1 MTLFNVLSYAKGFKR
16 QAIWAST
23 CSVVNKL
30 FDIAPEIL
38 IGIAI
43 DVVIQQEDS
52 FVARLGVAEPRH
64 QLFLLGLLTF
74 IIWLGESVFQFLY
87 LKNWRE
93 LAQKIQHR
101 FRVDSYSH
109 MQNMDMA
116 FFEEQSSGRLTAIL
130 NDDVNQL
137 ERFLD
142 VGANDILQVLTSVV
156 AVGAVFFI
164 LSPKLALLAFTP
176 IPLIIFGA
184 FFFKRKA
191 EPLYTKVRS
200 MAGKL
205 AAAINTN
212 ITGIATIKSY
222 TKEQH
227 ERQRINDISHQYVIA
242 NQNAIKVSAAFTPVI
257 RMAILMGFLATFV
270 IGGLDTLQGDLAVG
284 AYGVL
289 VFLTQRL
296 LWPFKNLA
304 VTMDLYERGMASA
317 RRILNLLNQPITIR
331 SSENDKRIQL
341 KGEIQ
346 FKDVHFTY
354 PNQSQPAVD
363 DINIHICSGQTVAFV
378 GQTGSGKSTLI
389 KLLMRY
395 YHSNHG
401 RLLLDGHN
409 IDDIHLHSLRS
420 QIGLVSQTTFLFNDS
435 IFANIHYGNPNADEK
450 AVYDA
455 ARQAEAHEFIHKLSA
470 GYQTQV
476 GEQGTK
482 LSGGQIQRIAL
493 ARALLKNPPILILD
507 EATSAVDNETEAAI
521 QKSLTTISRGRTV
534 IVIAHRL
541 STVVNA
547 DCIYVMDQGRV
558 IESGK
563 HQELLAEKGRYQTL
577 WAIQTGTMN
586 SDNQRHNHQ

>member
-1 MTLFNVLSYAKGFKR
+1 MTLFKVLSYAKGFKR

-52 FVARLGVAEPRH
+52 FVAQLGVVEPKN

-74 IIWLGESVFQFLY
+74 LIWLGESLFQFLY

-116 FFEEQSSGRLTAIL
+116 FFEDQSSGRLTAIL

-184 FFFKRKA
+184 FYFKRKA
-191 EPLYTKVRS
+191 EPLYTRVRS

-227 ERQRINDISHQYVIA
+227 ERQRISDISHQYVVA
-242 NQNAIKVSAAFTPVI
+242 NQAAIKVSAAFTPVI

-270 IGGLDTLQGDLAVG
+270 IGGLDTLNGDLAVG

-317 RRILNLLNQPITIR
+317 RRILNLLNQPIKIR
-331 SSENDKRIQL
+331 SSDHDKRVQL
-341 KGEIQ
+341 NGEIQ
-346 FKDVHFTY
+346 FNKVQFTY
-354 PNQSQPAVD
+354 PNQTKPAVKS
-363 DINIHICSGQTVAFV
+363 INIHIQAGQTVALV

-395 YHSNHG
+395 YHADKG
-401 RLLLDGHN
+401 TLQLDN
-409 IDDIHLHSLRS
+409 LPIEQIHLNSLRS
-420 QIGLVSQTTFLFNDS
+420 QIGLVSQTTFLFNDT
-435 IFANIHYGNPNADEK
+435 IFANIHYGNPDADK
-450 AVYDA
+450 NAVYRA
-455 ARQAEAHEFIHKLSA
+455 AAQAEADDFIIGLKD
-470 GYQTQV
+470 GYDTLV

-493 ARALLKNPPILILD
+493 ARALLKNPAILILD
-507 EATSAVDNETEAAI
+507 EATSAVDNETEVAI
-521 QKSLTTISRGRTV
+521 QKSLLTIGHNRTV

-547 DCIYVMDQGRV
+547 DCIYVLDQGRV
-558 IESGK
+558 IESGR
-563 HQELLAEKGRYQTL
+563 HEQLLAQKGRYQAL
-577 WAIQTGTMN
+577 WSIQTGQLTAQ
-586 SDNQRHNHQ
+586 D

>member
-1 MTLFNVLSYAKGFKR
+1 MTLFKVLSYAKGFKR
-16 QAIWAST
+16 QAIWASA
-23 CSVVNKL
+23 CSIINKL

-52 FVARLGVAEPRH
+52 FVAQMGIVEPRN

-74 IIWLGESVFQFLY
+74 LIWLGESLFQFLY

-101 FRVDSYSH
+101 FRIDSYAH
-109 MQNMDMA
+109 MQHMDMA
-116 FFEEQSSGRLTAIL
+116 FFEDQSSGRLTAIL

-184 FFFKRKA
+184 FYFKRKA

-205 AAAINTN
+205 ASAINTN

-227 ERQRINDISHQYVIA
+227 ERNRISHISHNYVAA
-242 NQNAIKVSAAFTPVI
+242 NQAAIKVSAAFTPVI
-257 RMAILMGFLATFV
+257 RMAILMGFLATFI
-270 IGGLDTLQGDLAVG
+270 IGGLDTLKGDLAVG

-317 RRILNLLNQPITIR
+317 RRILDLLNQPIKIR
-331 SSENDKRIQL
+331 TLDSDRRVTLSGQIE
-341 KGEIQ
+341 
-346 FKDVHFTY
+346 FKDIQFTY
-354 PNQSQPAVD
+354 PNQSQPAVN
-363 DINIHICSGQTVAFV
+363 DININISAGQTIAFV
-378 GQTGSGKSTLI
+378 GQTGSGKSTLV

-395 YHSNHG
+395 YHADSG
-401 RLLLDGHN
+401 ALTLDGHSIN
-409 IDDIHLHSLRS
+409 SIQLNSLRS

-435 IFANIHYGNPNADEK
+435 IYANIHYGNEEADES
-450 AVYDA
+450 AVYQA
-455 ARQAEAHEFIHKLSA
+455 ARQAEAHEFIEALSQ
-470 GYQTQV
+470 GYQTTV
-476 GEQGTK
+476 GEQGAK

-493 ARALLKNPPILILD
+493 ARALLKDPPILILD

-521 QKSLTTISRGRTV
+521 QKSLTTISHGRTV

-541 STVVNA
+541 STVVQA
-547 DCIYVMDQGRV
+547 DCIYVMDQGRI
-558 IESGK
+558 IESGHHK
-563 HQELLAEKGRYQTL
+563 ELLDKKGRYQSL
-577 WAIQTGTMN
+577 WTIQTGQSGN
-586 SDNQRHNHQ
+586 

>member
-1 MTLFNVLSYAKGFKR
+1 MTLFKVLAYAKGFKR
-16 QAIWAST
+16 QAMWAST

-52 FVARLGVAEPRH
+52 FVAQLGIVEPKN

-74 IIWLGESVFQFLY
+74 LIWLGESVFQFLY

-109 MQNMDMA
+109 IQNMDMA
-116 FFEEQSSGRLTAIL
+116 FFEDQSSGRLTAIL

-156 AVGAVFFI
+156 AVGSVFFI

-184 FFFKRKA
+184 FFFQRKA

-227 ERQRINDISHQYVIA
+227 ERQRIHAISDQYVQA
-242 NQNAIKVSAAFTPVI
+242 NQAAIKVSAAFTPVI

-270 IGGLDTLQGDLAVG
+270 IGGLDTLNGNLAVG

-331 SSENDKRIQL
+331 SSDHDKRIQL
-341 KGEIQ
+341 SGEIQ
-346 FKDVHFTY
+346 FNQVQFTY
-354 PNQSQPAVD
+354 PNQAKPAVD
-363 DINIHICSGQTVAFV
+363 AINIHIQAGQTVALV

-395 YHSNHG
+395 YRADQGN
-401 RLLLDGHN
+401 LCLDGHEIN
-409 IDDIHLHSLRS
+409 TIHLNALRS

-435 IFANIHYGNPNADEK
+435 IFANIHYGNPDADEQ
-450 AVYDA
+450 AVYRA
-455 ARQAEAHEFIHKLSA
+455 AQQAEAHGFINQLKD
-470 GYQTQV
+470 GYNTPV

-482 LSGGQIQRIAL
+482 LSGGQVQRIAL
-493 ARALLKNPPILILD
+493 ARALLKNPPILVLD

-521 QKSLTTISRGRTV
+521 QKSLLTIGRDRTV

-547 DCIYVMDQGRV
+547 DCIYVMDQGHI
-558 IESGK
+558 IESGS
-563 HQELLAEKGRYQTL
+563 HTELLEKKGRYQSL
-577 WAIQTGTMN
+577 WAIQTGQIK
-586 SDNQRHNHQ
+586 SPE

>member
-116 FFEEQSSGRLTAIL
+116 FFEEQSSGHLTAIL

-176 IPLIIFGA
+176 IPLIIIGA

-420 QIGLVSQTTFLFNDS
+420 QIGLVSQTTFVFNDS

-450 AVYDA
+450 AVYNA

-521 QKSLTTISRGRTV
+521 QKSLATISRGRTV

>member
-1 MTLFNVLSYAKGFKR
+1 MTLFKVLAYAKGFKR
-16 QAIWAST
+16 QAMWAST

-52 FVARLGVAEPRH
+52 FVAQLGIVEPKN

-74 IIWLGESVFQFLY
+74 LIWLGESVFQFLY

-109 MQNMDMA
+109 IQNMDMA
-116 FFEEQSSGRLTAIL
+116 FFEDQSSGRLTAIL

-184 FFFKRKA
+184 FFFQRKA

-227 ERQRINDISHQYVIA
+227 ERQRIHAISDQYVQA
-242 NQNAIKVSAAFTPVI
+242 NQAAIKVSAAFTPVI

-270 IGGLDTLQGDLAVG
+270 IGGLDTLNGNLAVG

-331 SSENDKRIQL
+331 SSDHDKRIQL
-341 KGEIQ
+341 SGEIQ
-346 FKDVHFTY
+346 FNQVQFTY
-354 PNQSQPAVD
+354 PNQAKPAVD
-363 DINIHICSGQTVAFV
+363 AINIHIQAGQTVALV

-395 YHSNHG
+395 YRADQGN
-401 RLLLDGHN
+401 LCLDGHEIN
-409 IDDIHLHSLRS
+409 TIHLNALRS

-435 IFANIHYGNPNADEK
+435 IFANIHYGNPDADEQ
-450 AVYDA
+450 AVYRA
-455 ARQAEAHEFIHKLSA
+455 AQQAEAHGFINQLKD
-470 GYQTQV
+470 GYNTPV

-482 LSGGQIQRIAL
+482 LSGGQVQRIAL
-493 ARALLKNPPILILD
+493 ARALLKNPPILVLD

-521 QKSLTTISRGRTV
+521 QKSLLTIGRDRTV

-547 DCIYVMDQGRV
+547 DCIYVMDQGHI
-558 IESGK
+558 IESGS
-563 HQELLAEKGRYQTL
+563 HTELLEKKGRYQSL
-577 WAIQTGTMN
+577 WAIQTGQIK
-586 SDNQRHNHQ
+586 SPE

>member
-1 MTLFNVLSYAKGFKR
+1 MTLFKVLAYAKGFKR
-16 QAIWAST
+16 QAMWAST

-52 FVARLGVAEPRH
+52 FVAQLGIVEPKN

-74 IIWLGESVFQFLY
+74 LIWLGESVFQFLY

-109 MQNMDMA
+109 IQNMDMA
-116 FFEEQSSGRLTAIL
+116 FFEDQSSGRLTAIL

-184 FFFKRKA
+184 FFFQRKA

-227 ERQRINDISHQYVIA
+227 ERQRIHAISDQYVQA
-242 NQNAIKVSAAFTPVI
+242 NQAAIKVSAAFTPVI

-270 IGGLDTLQGDLAVG
+270 IGGLDTLNGDLAVG

-331 SSENDKRIQL
+331 SSDHDKRIQL
-341 KGEIQ
+341 SGEIQ
-346 FKDVHFTY
+346 FNQVQFAY
-354 PNQSQPAVD
+354 PNQAKPAVD
-363 DINIHICSGQTVAFV
+363 AINIHIQAGQTVALV

-395 YHSNHG
+395 YRADQGN
-401 RLLLDGHN
+401 LCLDGHEIN
-409 IDDIHLHSLRS
+409 TIHLNSLRS

-435 IFANIHYGNPNADEK
+435 IFANIHYGNPDVDEQ
-450 AVYDA
+450 AVYRA
-455 ARQAEAHEFIHKLSA
+455 AQQAEAHGFINQLKD
-470 GYQTQV
+470 GYNTPV

-482 LSGGQIQRIAL
+482 LSGGQVQRIAL
-493 ARALLKNPPILILD
+493 ARALLKNPPILVLD

-521 QKSLTTISRGRTV
+521 QKSLLTIGRDRTV

-547 DCIYVMDQGRV
+547 DCIYVMDQGHI
-558 IESGK
+558 IESGS
-563 HQELLAEKGRYQTL
+563 HTELLEKKGRYQSL
-577 WAIQTGTMN
+577 WAIQTGQIK
-586 SDNQRHNHQ
+586 SPE

>member
-450 AVYDA
+450 AVYNA

-521 QKSLTTISRGRTV
+521 QKSLATISRGRTV

>member
-1 MTLFNVLSYAKGFKR
+1 MTLFKVLAYAKGFKR
-16 QAIWAST
+16 QAMWAST

-52 FVARLGVAEPRH
+52 FVAQLGIVEPKN

-74 IIWLGESVFQFLY
+74 LIWLGESVFQFLY

-109 MQNMDMA
+109 IQNMDMA
-116 FFEEQSSGRLTAIL
+116 FFEDQSSGRLTAIL

-184 FFFKRKA
+184 FFFQRKA

-227 ERQRINDISHQYVIA
+227 ERQRIHAISDQYVQA
-242 NQNAIKVSAAFTPVI
+242 NQAAIKVSAAFTPVI

-270 IGGLDTLQGDLAVG
+270 IGGLDTLNGDLAVG

-331 SSENDKRIQL
+331 SSDHDKRIQL
-341 KGEIQ
+341 SGEIQ
-346 FKDVHFTY
+346 FNQVQFTY
-354 PNQSQPAVD
+354 PNQAKPAVD
-363 DINIHICSGQTVAFV
+363 AINIHIQAGQTVALV

-395 YHSNHG
+395 YRADQGN
-401 RLLLDGHN
+401 LCLDGHEIN
-409 IDDIHLHSLRS
+409 TIHLNALRS

-435 IFANIHYGNPNADEK
+435 IFANIHYGNPDADEQ
-450 AVYDA
+450 AVYRA
-455 ARQAEAHEFIHKLSA
+455 AQQAEAHGFINQLKD
-470 GYQTQV
+470 GYNTPV

-482 LSGGQIQRIAL
+482 LSGGQVQRIAL
-493 ARALLKNPPILILD
+493 ARALLKNPPILVLD

-521 QKSLTTISRGRTV
+521 QKSLLTIGRDRTV

-547 DCIYVMDQGRV
+547 DCIYVMDQGHI
-558 IESGK
+558 IESGS
-563 HQELLAEKGRYQTL
+563 HTELLEKKGRYQSL
-577 WAIQTGTMN
+577 WAIQTGQIK
-586 SDNQRHNHQ
+586 SPE

>member
-1 MTLFNVLSYAKGFKR
+1 MTLFKVLAYAKGFKR
-16 QAIWAST
+16 QAMWAST

-52 FVARLGVAEPRH
+52 FVAQLGIVEPKN

-74 IIWLGESVFQFLY
+74 LIWLGESVFQFLY

-109 MQNMDMA
+109 IQNMDMA
-116 FFEEQSSGRLTAIL
+116 FFEDQSSGRLTAIL

-184 FFFKRKA
+184 FFFQRKA

-227 ERQRINDISHQYVIA
+227 ERQRIHAISDQYVQA
-242 NQNAIKVSAAFTPVI
+242 NQAAIKVSAAFTPVI

-270 IGGLDTLQGDLAVG
+270 IGGLDTLNGDLAVG

-331 SSENDKRIQL
+331 SSDHDKRIQL
-341 KGEIQ
+341 SGEIQ
-346 FKDVHFTY
+346 FNQVQFAY
-354 PNQSQPAVD
+354 PNQAKPAVD
-363 DINIHICSGQTVAFV
+363 AINIHIQAGQTVALV

-395 YHSNHG
+395 YRADQGN
-401 RLLLDGHN
+401 LCLDGHEIN
-409 IDDIHLHSLRS
+409 TIHLNALRS

-435 IFANIHYGNPNADEK
+435 IFANIHYGNPDVDEQ
-450 AVYDA
+450 AVYRA
-455 ARQAEAHEFIHKLSA
+455 AQQAEAHGFINQLKD
-470 GYQTQV
+470 GYNTPV

-482 LSGGQIQRIAL
+482 LSGGQVQRIAL
-493 ARALLKNPPILILD
+493 ARALLKNPPILVLD

-521 QKSLTTISRGRTV
+521 QKSLLTIGRDRTV

-547 DCIYVMDQGRV
+547 DCIYVMDQGHI
-558 IESGK
+558 IELGS
-563 HQELLAEKGRYQTL
+563 HTELLEKKGRYQSL
-577 WAIQTGTMN
+577 WAIQTGQIK
-586 SDNQRHNHQ
+586 SPE

>member
-1 MTLFNVLSYAKGFKR
+1 MTLFKVLAYAKGFKR
-16 QAIWAST
+16 QAMWAST

-52 FVARLGVAEPRH
+52 FVAQLGIVEPKN

-74 IIWLGESVFQFLY
+74 LIWLGESVFQFLY

-109 MQNMDMA
+109 IQNMDMA
-116 FFEEQSSGRLTAIL
+116 FFEDQSSGRLTAIL

-184 FFFKRKA
+184 FFFQRKA

-227 ERQRINDISHQYVIA
+227 ERQRIHAISDQYVQA
-242 NQNAIKVSAAFTPVI
+242 NQAAIKVSAAFTPVI

-270 IGGLDTLQGDLAVG
+270 IGGLDTLNGDLAVG

-331 SSENDKRIQL
+331 SSDHDKRIQL
-341 KGEIQ
+341 SGEIQ
-346 FKDVHFTY
+346 FNQVQFAY
-354 PNQSQPAVD
+354 PNQAKPAVD
-363 DINIHICSGQTVAFV
+363 AINIHIQAGQTVALV

-395 YHSNHG
+395 YRADQGN
-401 RLLLDGHN
+401 LCLDGHEIN
-409 IDDIHLHSLRS
+409 TIHLNALRS

-435 IFANIHYGNPNADEK
+435 IFANIHYGNPDADEQ
-450 AVYDA
+450 AVYRA
-455 ARQAEAHEFIHKLSA
+455 AQQAEAHGFINQLKD
-470 GYQTQV
+470 GYNTPV

-482 LSGGQIQRIAL
+482 LSGGQVQRIAL
-493 ARALLKNPPILILD
+493 ARALLKNPPILVLD

-521 QKSLTTISRGRTV
+521 QKSLLTIGRDRTV

-547 DCIYVMDQGRV
+547 DCIYVMDQGHI
-558 IESGK
+558 IELGS
-563 HQELLAEKGRYQTL
+563 HTELLEKKGRYQSL
-577 WAIQTGTMN
+577 WAIQTGQIK
-586 SDNQRHNHQ
+586 SPE

>member
-1 MTLFNVLSYAKGFKR
+1 M
-16 QAIWAST
+16 
-23 CSVVNKL
+23 
-30 FDIAPEIL
+30 
-38 IGIAI
+38 
-43 DVVIQQEDS
+43 
-52 FVARLGVAEPRH
+52 
-64 QLFLLGLLTF
+64 
-74 IIWLGESVFQFLY
+74 
-87 LKNWRE
+87 
-93 LAQKIQHR
+93 
-101 FRVDSYSH
+101 
-109 MQNMDMA
+109 
-116 FFEEQSSGRLTAIL
+116 
-130 NDDVNQL
+130 NQL

-184 FFFKRKA
+184 FFFQRKA

-227 ERQRINDISHQYVIA
+227 ERQRIHAISDQYVQA
-242 NQNAIKVSAAFTPVI
+242 NQAAIKVSAAFTPVI

-270 IGGLDTLQGDLAVG
+270 IGGLDTLNGDLAVG

-331 SSENDKRIQL
+331 SSDHDKRIQL
-341 KGEIQ
+341 SGEIQ
-346 FKDVHFTY
+346 FNQVQFTY
-354 PNQSQPAVD
+354 PNQAKPAVD
-363 DINIHICSGQTVAFV
+363 AINIHIQAGQTVALV

-395 YHSNHG
+395 YRADQGN
-401 RLLLDGHN
+401 LCLDGHEIN
-409 IDDIHLHSLRS
+409 TIHLNALRS

-435 IFANIHYGNPNADEK
+435 IFANIHYGNPDADEQ
-450 AVYDA
+450 AVYRA
-455 ARQAEAHEFIHKLSA
+455 AQQAEAHGFINQLKD
-470 GYQTQV
+470 GYNTPV

-482 LSGGQIQRIAL
+482 LSGGQVQRIAL
-493 ARALLKNPPILILD
+493 ARALLKNPPILVLD

-521 QKSLTTISRGRTV
+521 QKSLLTIGRDRTV

-547 DCIYVMDQGRV
+547 DCIYVMDQGHI
-558 IESGK
+558 IESGS
-563 HQELLAEKGRYQTL
+563 HTELLEKKGRYQSL
-577 WAIQTGTMN
+577 WAIQTGQIK
-586 SDNQRHNHQ
+586 SPE

>member
-176 IPLIIFGA
+176 IPLIIIGA

-420 QIGLVSQTTFLFNDS
+420 QIGLVSQTTFVFNDS

-521 QKSLTTISRGRTV
+521 QKSLATISRGRTV

>member
-1 MTLFNVLSYAKGFKR
+1 MTLFKVLAYAKGFKR
-16 QAIWAST
+16 QAMWAST

-52 FVARLGVAEPRH
+52 FVAQLGIVEPKN

-74 IIWLGESVFQFLY
+74 LIWLGESVFQFLY

-109 MQNMDMA
+109 IQNMDMA
-116 FFEEQSSGRLTAIL
+116 FFEDQSSGRLTAIL

-184 FFFKRKA
+184 FFFQRKA

-222 TKEQH
+222 TKELH
-227 ERQRINDISHQYVIA
+227 ERQRIHAISDQYVQA
-242 NQNAIKVSAAFTPVI
+242 NQAAIKVSAAFTPVI

-270 IGGLDTLQGDLAVG
+270 IGGLDTLNGDLAVG

-331 SSENDKRIQL
+331 SSDHDKRIQL
-341 KGEIQ
+341 SGEIQ
-346 FKDVHFTY
+346 FNQVQFTY
-354 PNQSQPAVD
+354 PNQAKPAVD
-363 DINIHICSGQTVAFV
+363 AINIHIQAGQTVALV

-395 YHSNHG
+395 YRADQGN
-401 RLLLDGHN
+401 LCLDGHEIN
-409 IDDIHLHSLRS
+409 TIHLNALRS

-435 IFANIHYGNPNADEK
+435 IFANIHYGNPDADEQ
-450 AVYDA
+450 AVYRA
-455 ARQAEAHEFIHKLSA
+455 AQQAEAHGFINQLKD
-470 GYQTQV
+470 GYNTPV

-482 LSGGQIQRIAL
+482 LSGGQVQRIAL
-493 ARALLKNPPILILD
+493 ARALLKNPPILVLD

-521 QKSLTTISRGRTV
+521 QKSLLTIGRDRTV

-547 DCIYVMDQGRV
+547 DCIYVMDQGHI
-558 IESGK
+558 IESGS
-563 HQELLAEKGRYQTL
+563 HTELLEKKGRYQSL
-577 WAIQTGTMN
+577 WAIQTGQIK
-586 SDNQRHNHQ
+586 SPE

>member
-1 MTLFNVLSYAKGFKR
+1 MTLFKVLAYAKGFKR
-16 QAIWAST
+16 QAMWAST

-52 FVARLGVAEPRH
+52 FVAQLGIVEPKN

-74 IIWLGESVFQFLY
+74 LIWLGESVFQFLY

-109 MQNMDMA
+109 IQNMDMA
-116 FFEEQSSGRLTAIL
+116 FFEDQSSGRLTAIL

-184 FFFKRKA
+184 FFFQRKA

-227 ERQRINDISHQYVIA
+227 ERQRIHAISDQYVQA
-242 NQNAIKVSAAFTPVI
+242 NQAAIKVSAAFTPVI

-270 IGGLDTLQGDLAVG
+270 IGGLDTLNGDLAVG

-331 SSENDKRIQL
+331 SSDHDKRIQL
-341 KGEIQ
+341 SGEIQ
-346 FKDVHFTY
+346 FNQVQFTY
-354 PNQSQPAVD
+354 PNQAKPAVD
-363 DINIHICSGQTVAFV
+363 AINIHIQAGQTVALV

-395 YHSNHG
+395 YRADQGN
-401 RLLLDGHN
+401 LCLDGHEIN
-409 IDDIHLHSLRS
+409 TIHLNALRS
-420 QIGLVSQTTFLFNDS
+420 QIGLMSQTTFLFNDS
-435 IFANIHYGNPNADEK
+435 IFANIHYGNPDADEQ
-450 AVYDA
+450 AVYRA
-455 ARQAEAHEFIHKLSA
+455 AQQAEAHGFINQLKD
-470 GYQTQV
+470 GYNTPV

-482 LSGGQIQRIAL
+482 LSGGQVQRIAL
-493 ARALLKNPPILILD
+493 ARALLKNPPILVLD

-521 QKSLTTISRGRTV
+521 QKSLLTIGRDRTV

-547 DCIYVMDQGRV
+547 DCIYVMDQGHI
-558 IESGK
+558 IESGS
-563 HQELLAEKGRYQTL
+563 HTELLEKKGRYQSL
-577 WAIQTGTMN
+577 WAIQTGQIK
-586 SDNQRHNHQ
+586 SPE

>member
-1 MTLFNVLSYAKGFKR
+1 MTLFKVLSYAKGFKR
-16 QAIWAST
+16 QAVWASV

-52 FVARLGVAEPRH
+52 FVAQLGIVEPKN
-64 QLFLLGLLTF
+64 QLFLLGLLTLL
-74 IIWLGESVFQFLY
+74 IWLGESLFQFLY

-116 FFEEQSSGRLTAIL
+116 FFEDQSSGRLTAIL

-156 AVGAVFFI
+156 AVGAVFFF

-200 MAGKL
+200 MAGQL

-212 ITGIATIKSY
+212 ISGIATIKSY

-227 ERQRINDISHQYVIA
+227 ERERIRTISADYVAA
-242 NQNAIKVSAAFTPVI
+242 NQAAIKVSAAFTPVI
-257 RMAILMGFLATFV
+257 RMAILMGFLATFI
-270 IGGLDTLQGDLAVG
+270 IGGLDTLNGDLAVG

-317 RRILNLLNQPITIR
+317 RRILNLLNQPINIR
-331 SSENDKRIQL
+331 SLDSDKTIQL
-341 KGEIQ
+341 KGAIQ
-346 FKDVHFTY
+346 FKNIQFTY
-354 PNQSQPAVD
+354 PNQTNPAVD
-363 DINIHICSGQTVAFV
+363 NIHVDIKAGQTIAFV

-395 YHSNHG
+395 YHTDNG
-401 RLLLDGHN
+401 TLRLDGHAVG
-409 IDDIHLHSLRS
+409 DIHLTSLRS

-435 IFANIHYGNPNADEK
+435 IFANIHYGNPDADEQ
-450 AVYDA
+450 AVYRA
-455 ARQAEAHEFIHKLSA
+455 AQQAEAHAFIEALSH
-470 GYQTQV
+470 GYQTTV

-541 STVVNA
+541 STVVRA
-547 DCIYVMDQGRV
+547 DCIYVMDQGRI
-558 IESGK
+558 IESGS
-563 HQELLAEKGRYQTL
+563 HTELLEKKGRYQSL
-577 WAIQTGTMN
+577 WAIQTGQVTAPE
-586 SDNQRHNHQ
+586 